1 MRDIKI
7 RDGLKGDDDND
18 GSGSDWRE
26 GNKTEGI
33 SEIFYT
39 YSGSMT

>member
-18 GSGSDWRE
+18 GSGSDSRG
-26 GNKTEGI
+26 GNETEGK
-33 SEIFYT
+33 SEIFYR